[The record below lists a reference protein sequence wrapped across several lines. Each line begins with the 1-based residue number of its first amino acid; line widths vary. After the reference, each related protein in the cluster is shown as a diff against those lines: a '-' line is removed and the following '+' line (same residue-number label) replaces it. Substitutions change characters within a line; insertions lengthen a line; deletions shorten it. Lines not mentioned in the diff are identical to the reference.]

1 MSVLMDAINEQA
13 RVGRKT
19 ITLAVGEVKEA
30 VEALDSPRARW
41 LAAGVAVAAAAAAV
55 GISVILYRR
64 RRRTLAQRLQR
75 ALPDSFKDQLKR
87 PLQRAVRAL

>member
-1 MSVLMDAINEQA
+1 V
-13 RVGRKT
+13 
-19 ITLAVGEVKEA
+19 
-30 VEALDSPRARW
+30 
-41 LAAGVAVAAAAAAV
+41 AGVAVAAAAAAV
-55 GISVILYRR
+55 GTGVIMYRR

>member
-13 RVGRKT
+13 KVGRQT
-19 ITLAVGEVKEA
+19 ITLAAGEIKDA
-30 VEALDSPRARW
+30 VEALDSPRARL
-41 LAAGVAVAAAAAAV
+41 LAAGLAVAAAAAAV
-55 GISVILYRR
+55 GMGVVLYRR
-64 RRRTLAQRLQR
+64 RRRTLAQRFQR

>member
-1 MSVLMDAINEQA
+1 MGLLMDAINDQA
-13 RVGRKT
+13 KAGRKT
-19 ITLAVGEVKEA
+19 ITLAAGEVKDA

-41 LAAGVAVAAAAAAV
+41 LAAGVLVAGAAAAV
-55 GISVILYRR
+55 GMGVILYRR